1 MLSNAPAD
9 PDEAVSLL
17 ECGDLAQDCELDT
30 VVLISDACRSTPQG
44 KVASRVRGSLVFPNR
59 AGVPGKR
66 SKVDRLLAAR
76 EGTPAYEVKIGEN
89 GELESV
95 FTHCFLK
102 AFKKP
107 DSNMI
112 ASVTEDGLTIYVVPN
127 RRLDKFLLRELE
139 EVLAEVNI
147 KLSQEPVIDIVSD
160 DDVYMARVEALQGAT
175 GAPDVLPLQ
184 PAAPQLALTPADVV
198 IAKTFD
204 LKIDTGGTT
213 LVLPPTSPT
222 AGTAIITTR
231 SLIRHALDA
240 SLSDDAKPIGDN
252 QLDEIRDAM
261 THVGQERRSR
271 ETLFLRELGENIAAG
286 GFGPASAEVKEFE
299 SGVGFTVTGA
309 TIDGVLMTGPL
320 YGNNRIEV
328 LEKGGDKK
336 TGVLRVWLDNRPAA
350 SVLLVL
356 SNGCGVPL
364 AALAGYIGHI
374 LIRDDRVR
382 NINYIPINPTHG
394 QTVKF
399 WRWESYLQNK
409 SQLERLR
416 ALAASAIT
424 GNSFRIGDAKRAD
437 QLASIIRNVKAI
449 DPMLGLFA
457 TYAYLEA
464 GHDQELQS
472 VRQYMAGDLDAEL
485 FDVAMLGQP
494 NDLPPHLPPL
504 RRVPFCPVLTQGWNY
519 FRSRNIQ
526 LPSQLA
532 EAQDQ
537 LVPGPFTMFEPEIA
551 KTIFY
556 ALSRGELDGVD
567 HAPPSRSRKVARGQN
582 PVMLAAEWRRAFDLG
597 VAAIGK
603 TPPDGLEV
611 DFPFYGDT
619 FDKFTAQFDLAADDV
634 ATKKGVGGADEFA
647 NFAQEIAEEAKEAKG
662 ILDEHVRADMV
673 TRHGPQAVTKGP
685 ENWEWVQSIISIL
698 DNFAPGATEKTFSL
712 FLRDIFL
719 YTRRTAVRRAIDK
732 IIADKLTDEPT
743 VVVGHSLG
751 SVVAYNVLQAANKK
765 SVLAFVTVGSPLGI
779 RGINSSLETPWKNV
793 AGVHGWLNAYDPRD
807 VVALNPLDKTY
818 FGVQPEIVNDGTL
831 VNTTENHHG
840 INSYLDKSVVTKAI
854 IDGFV

>member
-1 MLSNAPAD
+1 MLNRCAVVIGVSKTGGLPSLASPIPGAKLVAQLFRDNGYDVECVTDEAGPVTASRITAAISGYINKQPVKGYHLMVVYFSGHGYWKNQGDLWLLSNAPVD

-17 ECGDLAQDCELDT
+17 ECGDLAQDCGIDT

-76 EGTPAYEVKIGEN
+76 EGTPAYEVKIGKN

-107 DSNMI
+107 DSNMV
-112 ASVTEDGLTIYVVPN
+112 ASVAEDGLTIYVVPN

-139 EVLAEVNI
+139 EVLAKVNI

-160 DDVYMARVEALQGAT
+160 DHVYMARVEALQGAT
-175 GAPDVLPLQ
+175 RGPDVLPLQ
-184 PAAPQLALTPADVV
+184 PAAPPQLELAPADVV

-240 SLSDDAKPIGDN
+240 SLADDAKPIGDN
-252 QLDEIRDAM
+252 ELDEIRDAM
-261 THVGQERRSR
+261 THGGQERRSR

-286 GFGPASAEVKEFE
+286 GFGPVSAEVKEFE
-299 SGVGFTVTGA
+299 SGTGFTVAGA
-309 TIDGVLMTGPL
+309 TIDGVLMTGSH

-328 LEKGGDKK
+328 LERGGDKK
-336 TGVLRVWLDNRPAA
+336 TGIIRVWLDNRPAA

-356 SNGCGVPL
+356 SNGSGVPL
-364 AALAGYIGHI
+364 AALQGYIGHI
-374 LIRDDRVR
+374 LIRDGRVR

-394 QTVKF
+394 QPVKP
-399 WRWESYLQNK
+399 WRWIFYLQNK

-437 QLASIIRNVKAI
+437 QLASIIRDVKAI

-472 VRQYMAGDLDAEL
+472 VRQYMSGDLDAEL
-485 FDVAMLGQP
+485 FDVAMLGRP
-494 NDLPPHLPPL
+494 NDLPPNFPPL

-526 LPSQLA
+526 LPSQLT

-537 LVPGPFTMFEPEIA
+537 LVPGPFTMFEPKIA

-556 ALSRGELDGVD
+556 AVSRGELD
-567 HAPPSRSRKVARGQN
+567 
-582 PVMLAAEWRRAFDLG
+582 
-597 VAAIGK
+597 
-603 TPPDGLEV
+603 EV
-611 DFPFYGDT
+611 
-619 FDKFTAQFDLAADDV
+619 
-634 ATKKGVGGADEFA
+634 
-647 NFAQEIAEEAKEAKG
+647 
-662 ILDEHVRADMV
+662 
-673 TRHGPQAVTKGP
+673 
-685 ENWEWVQSIISIL
+685 
-698 DNFAPGATEKTFSL
+698 
-712 FLRDIFL
+712 
-719 YTRRTAVRRAIDK
+719 
-732 IIADKLTDEPT
+732 
-743 VVVGHSLG
+743 
-751 SVVAYNVLQAANKK
+751 
-765 SVLAFVTVGSPLGI
+765 
-779 RGINSSLETPWKNV
+779 
-793 AGVHGWLNAYDPRD
+793 
-807 VVALNPLDKTY
+807 
-818 FGVQPEIVNDGTL
+818 
-831 VNTTENHHG
+831 
-840 INSYLDKSVVTKAI
+840 
-854 IDGFV
+854 